1 VIVQEIENIKKDCG
15 FSPQIVVMEHA
26 DEKEFDQYVKKRW
39 DNQGEKLI

>member
-1 VIVQEIENIKKDCG
+1 
-15 FSPQIVVMEHA
+15 MEHA